1 MSLSASNELVKI
13 KKFIDEGDHKKALE
27 LIDKFGL
34 YKRNNLEDNLA
45 CQLLRCEISFQ
56 QGLFKEIL
64 YSVDRLFEESLK
76 LGINPL
82 SIDFLMWK
90 ARSLISLFEL
100 ENIDDIINKAD
111 DLLKNLIREPSKNY
125 PHENAT
131 IAFYKAL
138 YLYWEKRDA
147 NLALENL
154 KNSLILRETLDN
166 KADIILTNLQIAK
179 ILIYG
184 KGDLDQANN
193 YLKNGLTL
201 ATKINHKFYLAWGL
215 LIKGTSYYKKGD
227 LDHCIQLYE
236 KSLRLY
242 SELNNE
248 FMMGN
253 VLNNLSDVYRL
264 KGELDRALE
273 LMEER
278 LTLRSKS
285 GSIREMAIGYDPLI
299 QAYIQKGD
307 IEQAKKNLNSMEKL
321 IVHLKD
327 KQINRWYL
335 FDKALILKT
344 SLRAKNR
351 IQAEEILKQII
362 EVEDSD
368 HELILR
374 ALLNLCELLLI
385 ELKITNDDEV
395 LEEIKSIITQLLDT
409 AEKQRSYWIWGEA
422 FILQAE
428 LALLFLDLNEARRL
442 LTKGQKIAEKYGLES
457 LAIKISNKHDELLHK
472 LGNWEDLQ
480 DSEADLSSRLKLTT
494 LDEQIKLMIQ
504 NKQYEIPEAIEEN
517 PIMILIISEGGT
529 PTFSN
534 LFTDIFMVEDDLISG
549 FLSAFNTFSGELF
562 SEGLDRA
569 SFGEFTLVMKPI
581 SRFLACYIFKG
592 HSFYA
597 QKRIEYF
604 IERLE
609 TNHELM
615 NKFNEYHAIN
625 RVIELK
631 DFPVLDSLI
640 SEVFLTKRL
649 EQK

>member
-34 YKRNNLEDNLA
+34 DKKYSLEDNLA

-131 IAFYKAL
+131 IAFDKAL